1 MKALRLLRRWLYRSV
16 ADDTADIIARQ
27 RAAYQQA
34 AFLVPML
41 YVVTLYVVMSW
52 LTFWWQ
58 QWLDAPAPTLL
69 WPVAWLRWTDAHAGV
84 YFIYML
90 AMAAPILA
98 MLMPQHRWTRA
109 LVFLGLLEMAALA
122 SSFGKINHSLHAW
135 TSVAFVFIFLPN
147 GYWERRADSIR
158 ERQLF
163 LTTFWGA
170 QALICLFYT
179 LSGIWKLYGAFQQL
193 FAGEMSAF
201 HPDALAYQIA
211 TRLMETNSQSMLG
224 PVILAHPWVGGP
236 LLWGAMYI
244 ETFALVA
251 AFRPSL
257 HRLWGISLML
267 LHLGN
272 ILLLSIPFLESM
284 TLVSLILIFSPF
296 RPPVTNPRAVLRDL
310 PILGLLLR
318 AISTTTSLPNTR
330 VATEAQR
337 TQRRR
342 G

>member
-1 MKALRLLRRWLYRSV
+1 MRTFRLIHRWLYRP
-16 ADDTADIIARQ
+16 ATDDTTDVIRRQ

-34 AFLVPML
+34 TFLVPML
-41 YVVTLYVVMSW
+41 YVVTLFVVMSW
-52 LTFWWQ
+52 LTYWWQ
-58 QWLDAPAPTLL
+58 QWLDVPTATLL
-69 WPVAWLRWTDAHAGV
+69 WPIAWLGWVDAHTGA
-84 YFIYML
+84 YFIYAL
-90 AMAAPILA
+90 AIVGPILA
-98 MLMPQHRWTRA
+98 MLMPQKRWTRLLA
-109 LVFLGLLEMAALA
+109 FVGLLEMAALA

-147 GYWERRADSIR
+147 GDWERRAASLR

-170 QALICLFYT
+170 QALICLFYSM
-179 LSGIWKLYGAFQQL
+179 SGLWKLYGAFQQL

-201 HPDALAYQIA
+201 HPYALAYQIA

-224 PVILAHPWVGGP
+224 PAILAHPWVGWP

-257 HRLWGISLML
+257 HRWWGIGLML

-272 ILLLSIPFLESM
+272 VLLLSIPFLENM

-296 RPPVTNPRAVLRDL
+296 RPAVIDLRAVVRDL
-310 PILGLLLR
+310 PIVGLLLR
-318 AISTTTSLPNTR
+318 AVPGRFAKAWQPRL
-330 VATEAQR
+330 Q
-337 TQRRR
+337 
-342 G
+342 